1 MNRVVLLNKHTM
13 RKILSAIAVLTTA
26 LLFFTTLSLNAQQ
39 LNAELSN
46 YRGVNVSCFGSTDGA
61 INLVLPVNPGLCTYL
76 WSNGAVT
83 EDISNLP
90 AGTYSVTVNISGS
103 PTLNGSWTIA
113 GPEAVG
119 VDANLSEYG
128 NFNVSSFGA
137 DDGEII
143 LSPFGGVA
151 PYTILWSNGGS
162 GSVISR
168 LTSGNYTAT
177 ITDANGC
184 SLIENF
190 TLTEPSLL
198 EITNVS
204 FSNYNGFH
212 VSCPGTRDGW
222 IEVNVNGGVP
232 PYSFNW
238 SNGNTTNLLDSVG
251 EGNYS
256 LEIYDANENRV
267 ETVFTLSSPERISA
281 DYSTSIYPS
290 GNSVSCYNCFNGFI
304 KLNPSGGAGGFQ
316 YAWSN
321 NTTSD
326 SIYNLGAGVYS
337 FTITD
342 QNQCE
347 VSESIELIQPERDD
361 WRVSG
366 NTNVNSTVQFMGT
379 LDTSSLVMK
388 TNNVERLR
396 IGGNGELSLKSFI
409 GSGNGWIYADNNGV
423 LMKNNGPNLPSFLWN
438 TNGNTV
444 TSGEFIGSINN
455 ENLVF
460 KTNNQER
467 GKFLSDGT
475 FDLDVRV
482 NFSNDPMG
490 LNDYFQVRPDPI
502 FFPGTEKLMV
512 IDPGLLEAVKYG
524 LILKTSTAS
533 LLPYFPLSIFKPDAA
548 GCGSGVG
555 QTVFRINNDGFVEAL
570 DIKVFPTGWCDFVFK
585 SDYPILSLDKRR
597 DWIKE
602 KGHLPGMCSEQEVAQ
617 NGISVQE
624 MFQLQLKQIEELN
637 LYIFQLEDRL
647 QSLEKLIQK

>member
-1 MNRVVLLNKHTM
+1 M
-13 RKILSAIAVLTTA
+13 RKILSPSAVLTTA
-26 LLFFTTLSLNAQQ
+26 LLFLTTLSLNAQQ

-46 YRGVNVSCFGSTDGA
+46 YRGVNVSCFGSADGS

-83 EDISNLP
+83 EDISNLQ
-90 AGTYSVTVNISGS
+90 AGTYSVTVSISGS
-103 PTLNGSWTIA
+103 SDLNGSWTIV

-119 VDANLSEYG
+119 VSANLSEYG

-143 LSPFGGVA
+143 LSPSGGVA
-151 PYTILWSNGGS
+151 PYTILWSTGNYGTVITRLSS
-162 GSVISR
+162 GA
-168 LTSGNYTAT
+168 YTAT

-184 SLIENF
+184 TLVENF
-190 TLTEPSLL
+190 TLTQPSLL

-204 FSNYNGFH
+204 FSNYNGFQ
-212 VSCPGTRDGW
+212 VSCPGTNDGW
-222 IEVNVNGGVP
+222 IEVSVAGGEQ

-238 SNGNTTNLLDSVG
+238 SNGNSTNLLESVN
-251 EGNYS
+251 EGNYT
-256 LEIYDANENRV
+256 LQIFDANENRLD
-267 ETVFTLSSPERISA
+267 TSFTLLSPERISI
-281 DYSTSIYPS
+281 DYSISSYPS
-290 GNSVSCYNCFNGFI
+290 GNSVSCYNCFNGYI
-304 KLNPSGGAGGFQ
+304 KLNPSGGAGSFQ

-321 NTTSD
+321 NASSD

-347 VSESIELIQPERDD
+347 VSESIELVQPERED

-388 TNNVERLR
+388 TNNVERFR
-396 IGGNGELSLKSFI
+396 IGGNGEVSLKSFI
-409 GSGNGWIYADNNGV
+409 GNGNGWIYADSSGV
-423 LMKNNGPNLPSFLWN
+423 LKKIIGPNPPSFIWQ
-438 TNGNTV
+438 TSGNTV
-444 TSGEFIGSINN
+444 SSGEFIGTLND
-455 ENLVF
+455 EDLVF
-460 KTNNQER
+460 KTNDFVR
-467 GKFLSDGT
+467 GKFLKDGT
-475 FDLDVRV
+475 FDLDGRV

-490 LNDYFQVRPDPI
+490 LYDYFQVKPDPI
-502 FFPGTEKLMV
+502 AFPDIDKLMV
-512 IDPGLLEAVKYG
+512 VDPGALTAVQYG
-524 LILKTSTAS
+524 LVLKTSTTNS
-533 LLPYFPLSIFKPDAA
+533 LYFPLSVFKPDAT

-555 QTVFRINNDGFVEAL
+555 QTVFRINNNGFVEAL
-570 DIKVFPTGWCDFVFK
+570 DIKVFPNGWCDFVFK

-597 DWIKE
+597 IWIKE
-602 KGHLPGMCSEQEVAQ
+602 NGHLPGMYSEKEVAQ

-647 QSLEKLIQK
+647 QSLEKLIQKGN

>member
-1 MNRVVLLNKHTM
+1 M
-13 RKILSAIAVLTTA
+13 RKILSTSAVLTAA
-26 LLFFTTLSLNAQQ
+26 LLFLTSLSLNAQQ

-83 EDISNLP
+83 EDINNLS

-113 GPEAVG
+113 GPEVIG

-137 DDGEII
+137 DDGEIV
-143 LSPFGGVA
+143 LSPYGGVA

-184 SLIENF
+184 TLVENF

-238 SNGNTTNLLDSVG
+238 SNGNSTNLLDSVG
-251 EGNYS
+251 EGIYT

-267 ETVFTLSSPERISA
+267 ETVFTLSSPERISS
-281 DYSTSIYPS
+281 DYSTSTFPS
-290 GNSVSCYNCFNGFI
+290 GNSVSCYNCFNGYI
-304 KLNPSGGAGGFQ
+304 KLNPSGGVGGFQ

-321 NTTSD
+321 NATSD

-361 WRVSG
+361 WRVNG
-366 NTNVNSTVQFMGT
+366 NTNVNSTAQFMGT

-396 IGGNGELSLKSFI
+396 IGGNGEVSLKNFI
-409 GSGNGWIYADNNGV
+409 GNGNGWIYADSTGV
-423 LMKNNGPNLPSFLWN
+423 LKKNIGPNPPSLIWQ

-444 TSGEFIGSINN
+444 SSGEFIGTLND
-455 ENLVF
+455 EDLVF
-460 KTNNQER
+460 KTNDFVR
-467 GKFLSDGT
+467 GKFLKDGT
-475 FDLDVRV
+475 FDLDGRV

-490 LNDYFQVRPDPI
+490 LNDYFQVKPDPI
-502 FFPGTEKLMV
+502 VFSGTKKLMV
-512 IDPGLLEAVKYG
+512 IDPGTLPVVDYG
-524 LILKTSTAS
+524 LVLKTSITN
-533 LLPYFPLSIFKPDAA
+533 SIDYIPFSVFKPDAA
-548 GCGSGVG
+548 GCGTGVG

-570 DIKVFPTGWCDFVFK
+570 DIKVFPIGWCDYVFK

-597 DWIKE
+597 TWIKE
-602 KGHLPGMCSEQEVAQ
+602 NGHLPGMHSEQEVAQ
-617 NGISVQE
+617 KGISVQE

-647 QSLEKLIQK
+647 QSLEKLIKKGN